1 MFKTLQRKL
10 TLTYS
15 LWFFLT
21 LAALFIVLFF
31 VFKSM
36 IYQSVS
42 WQVEDVARDQA
53 IEFAERHHLEGSH
66 FKHSLYLSAFLS
78 ENGEDVVY
86 RGTMPNPLRHEFIE
100 RVAKKENWGLT
111 KVTSIN
117 GEKNY
122 MVYAM
127 EPVKEHGHRIGY
139 IVIAKGIR
147 GAHELI
153 ERWFMLLFAL
163 TLIAASLSIMIA
175 HFLARRAVLPVKH
188 NYEKQRTFVADASHE
203 MRTPLSVFSA
213 GLEYFEAEER
223 DRLSES
229 SKETLA
235 DLKEEVS
242 EMNTLI
248 SHLLAL
254 AKADR
259 DGMAVQR
266 SDVQVIKMI
275 HSIAPYYN
283 QKALLEQKRFDLD
296 LPEQELNI
304 HANPVEIKQLFTIFL
319 DNAFKYTKAGDQIFL
334 RVWADEKRH
343 CFCFSTKDTGI
354 GIPEN
359 EQKHIYERFYRV
371 EKGRARKSGGN
382 GLGLSIAREIVDA
395 YSGSI
400 VLESQLNKGTTFQI
414 TLPILKNSN

>member
-42 WQVEDVARDQA
+42 WQVEDIARDQA
-53 IEFAERHHLEGSH
+53 VEFAERHHLEGSH

-86 RGTMPNPLRHEFIE
+86 RGTMPDPLRHEFIA

-111 KVTSIN
+111 KVTSIK

-127 EPVKEHGHRIGY
+127 EPVIENGHRIGY

-153 ERWFMLLFAL
+153 ERWFTLLFVL

-175 HFLARRAVLPVKH
+175 HFLARRAVLPVKR

-213 GLEYFEAEER
+213 GLEYFEAEEK
-223 DRLSES
+223 DRMSES

-248 SHLLAL
+248 SHLLTL
-254 AKADR
+254 AKSDR
-259 DGMAVQR
+259 EGIGVQR
-266 SDVQVIKMI
+266 SDLKVINMI
-275 HSIAPYYN
+275 QSIASYYH
-283 QKALLEQKRFDLD
+283 QKALLEKKKFVLD
-296 LPEQELNI
+296 LPQHELTI
-304 HANPVEIKQLFTIFL
+304 YANPIEIKQLLTIFL
-319 DNAFKYTKAGDQIFL
+319 DNAFKYTKDADQIVL
-334 RVWADEKRH
+334 RIGADEKRH
-343 CFCFSTKDTGI
+343 NFCFSTKDTGI

-359 EQKHIYERFYRV
+359 EQKHIYERFYRI

-395 YSGSI
+395 YKGSI
-400 VLESQLNKGTTFQI
+400 VLESLQNKGTTFHI
-414 TLPILKNSN
+414 TLPILKNIN